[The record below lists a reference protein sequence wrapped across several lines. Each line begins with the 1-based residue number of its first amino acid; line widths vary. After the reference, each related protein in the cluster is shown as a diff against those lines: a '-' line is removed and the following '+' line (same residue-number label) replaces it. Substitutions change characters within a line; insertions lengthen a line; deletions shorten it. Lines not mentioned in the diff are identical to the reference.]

1 LRYKNYISIEP
12 SVGLRE
18 TLWYLDD
25 QEDFQGNKR
34 SFSRELVDAAL
45 DLSTDLSRSYKLNS
59 TTSDRIRHAIRP
71 QVIYNFIPPTSQ
83 DNLPNFDAVDRIEKV
98 STVTYSITNIFSLR
112 SRLPGENMKYTLE
125 TETIDDIEINDSL
138 PAYSYRPF
146 CRFQVEQSYDFNET
160 IEGEPFS
167 PIFARLD
174 LTAGR
179 LLSLR
184 ADAQWSTY
192 DSNFLTHNIALRAAD
207 KRGDR
212 IFLQHRYAKDLQET
226 FYADA
231 IINLHE
237 RIAMFTEYERNIKDG
252 NTLLYG
258 FGFLYMASCWSLDI
272 GYADEE
278 GDKKYAFMVNL
289 YGLGGLGQAYT
300 GRMIANP
307 FLYD

>member
-1 LRYKNYISIEP
+1 
-12 SVGLRE
+12 
-18 TLWYLDD
+18 
-25 QEDFQGNKR
+25 
-34 SFSRELVDAAL
+34 
-45 DLSTDLSRSYKLNS
+45 LNS

-83 DNLPNFDAVDRIEKV
+83 DNLPNFDAVDRIDKV
-98 STVTYSITNIFSLR
+98 STLTYSVTNIFSLR
-112 SRLPGENMKYTLE
+112 SRLPEENMKYTLE
-125 TETIDDIEINDSL
+125 TETTDDIGIDGSL

-174 LTAGR
+174 LAAGR

-192 DSNFLTHNIALRAAD
+192 DSNLLTHNIALRAAD

-212 IFLQHRYAKDLQET
+212 IYLQHRYAKDLQET

-237 RIAMFTEYERNIKDG
+237 RVAMFTEYERNIKDG

-258 FGFLYMASCWSLDI
+258 FGFMYMASCWSLDI

-278 GDKKYAFMVNL
+278 GDKKYALMVNL